1 VALGLDMADGLLTR
15 GRVAI
20 GCAYRAPLAAQL
32 PLAPGELAQQAAA
45 LAKSIVNESL
55 EPVTDHQASADY
67 RREWSGSCCNAIWP
81 PFSERAGR
89 DRGEGQPKHVAHL
102 AHRGTL
108 PWHRPLPWQKPK
120 ERTLSGPAE
129 TPPIRAFAAFFAKKP
144 IIGYLDE

>member
-1 VALGLDMADGLLTR
+1 MALGLDMADGLLIR

-20 GCAYRAPLAAQL
+20 GCAYRAPLAAKL
-32 PLAPGELAQQAAA
+32 ALERALAPGELAQQAAA

-55 EPVTDHQASADY
+55 DPVTDHQASADY
-67 RREWSGSCCNAIWP
+67 RREWSRSCCNAIWP

-108 PWHRPLPWQKPK
+108 SSHRPLPWQKPK

-129 TPPIRAFAAFFAKKP
+129 TPPIRAFAAFLK
-144 IIGYLDE
+144 